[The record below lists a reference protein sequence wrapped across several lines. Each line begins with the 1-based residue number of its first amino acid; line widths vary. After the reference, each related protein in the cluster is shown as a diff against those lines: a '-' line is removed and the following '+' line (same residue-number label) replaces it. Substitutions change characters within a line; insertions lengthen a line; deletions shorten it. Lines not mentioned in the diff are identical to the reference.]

1 VVALGCRDL
10 RQIVEHPT
18 DDPACSD
25 WGEHRLMPWGIGTV
39 ELQEQLLATELV
51 EALTTVKRIEI
62 RARFNVKGEK
72 VAGHAD
78 AAHVAPD
85 TSANRHQDDRKG
97 DRDAESPIDH
107 GVEAGIVLVVI
118 TAGVASKS
126 KNGEDAIKDVFER

>member
-1 VVALGCRDL
+1 
-10 RQIVEHPT
+10 
-18 DDPACSD
+18 
-25 WGEHRLMPWGIGTV
+25 MPWSIGTV

-72 VAGHAD
+72 VAGHTD

-85 TSANRHQDDRKG
+85 TSAKRHQDDRKG
-97 DRDAESPIDH
+97 DRNAKSPIDH

-118 TAGVASKS
+118 TAGVAAKS
-126 KNGEDAIKDVFER
+126 KNGKDAFEDFFKR